1 MIFSSVFVFPE
12 PAAPGALTARQF
24 PGPDVILQF
33 HRSEGHVD
41 QYTATIESIQQ
52 QNINA
57 STDNSIQ
64 SVTFSGLTL
73 GAYYNVSIVATI
85 NPNQP
90 SIAISSDTVVH
101 EFRVKANSEFE

>member
-1 MIFSSVFVFPE
+1 MIFISVFVFPE
-12 PAAPGALTARQF
+12 PAAPGDLTAQQF

-33 HRSEGHVD
+33 NKSEGHVD

-52 QNINA
+52 QHINA

-64 SVTFSGLTL
+64 SVTFSDLTL